1 MFEAP
6 QEQVQRSRAGL
17 WIGVGIV
24 VVLAVAVG
32 ALVYMNSKGS
42 AKGRAPAAT
51 PANVKA
57 DPVQDLQVVS
67 AKMDKDLTGTMAMW
81 TVEIKNAS
89 LELTYNNIAY
99 ETTYVGAD
107 NKVLLVN
114 QGKIPISIGPREDH
128 SAQFRDV
135 LYPSGV
141 AWFKVRITGATAAEQ

>member
-6 QEQVQRSRAGL
+6 QPQVQGSRTGL

-32 ALVYMNSKGS
+32 TLVYMNSKGS
-42 AKGRAPAAT
+42 AKGPAPAAT
-51 PANVKA
+51 PASAKA
-57 DPVQDLQVVS
+57 DPVHDLQVVT

-81 TVEIKNAS
+81 TVEIKNGS
-89 LELTYNNIAY
+89 LDFTYNNIGY

-114 QGKIPISIGPREDH
+114 QGKIPDSIGPREDH
-128 SAQFRDV
+128 SAQFRDA

-141 AWFKVRITGATAAEQ
+141 AWFKIRITGATVVEQ